1 MRPMDSMRWSWVGL
15 ASAVDLEQ
23 ARNAGA
29 ICGPPHD
36 VIHIISVL
44 LLLDL
49 WLTSLRST
57 D

>member
-23 ARNAGA
+23 ARNSGA

-44 LLLDL
+44 LLP
-49 WLTSLRST
+49 SISG
-57 D
+57 